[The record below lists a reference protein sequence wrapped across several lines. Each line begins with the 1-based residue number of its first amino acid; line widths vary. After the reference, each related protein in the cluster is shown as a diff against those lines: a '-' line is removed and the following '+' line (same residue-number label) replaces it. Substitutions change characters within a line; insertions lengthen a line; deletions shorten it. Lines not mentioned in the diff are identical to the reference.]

1 MATINNFN
9 KIHDTKIKIDNVEC
23 SIEVERWDNN
33 IWIYEDD
40 NSTFNIFNGHA
51 LWFEFNWEVNSFNV
65 KKCERGSGNV
75 GIYVVQDASIDLD
88 SIKTSDTFIAFL
100 KFIAERLVWNKLL

>member
-9 KIHDTKIKIDNVEC
+9 KIHDARFRIDMVEC
-23 SIEVERWDNN
+23 RIEVETWNN
-33 IWIYEDD
+33 NVWVYEDVHD
-40 NSTFNIFNGHA
+40 IFNGHA
-51 LWFEFNWEVNSFNV
+51 LWFEFNWKVNSFNV

-75 GIYVVQDASIDLD
+75 GTYVVQDAFIDLD